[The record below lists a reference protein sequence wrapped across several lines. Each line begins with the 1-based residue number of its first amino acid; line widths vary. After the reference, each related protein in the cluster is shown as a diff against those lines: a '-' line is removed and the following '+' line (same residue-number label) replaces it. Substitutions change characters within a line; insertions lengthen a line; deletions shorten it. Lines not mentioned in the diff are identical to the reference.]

1 MLVLI
6 VLFVITSANSA
17 TFVLGMFTSKG
28 VLTPKNWL
36 RIVWGLV
43 QVMVAGVLLI
53 SGGLA
58 ALQTI
63 SILAAFPFMVL
74 MIFMAI
80 SLLKSLRDEQRQIEL
95 HEALTRGRIMRLL
108 EEHDKRQAHQ
118 IDEEGFIRSKLEDH
132 ESGL

>member
-1 MLVLI
+1 
-6 VLFVITSANSA
+6 
-17 TFVLGMFTSKG
+17 MFTSKG

-43 QVMVAGVLLI
+43 QVMVAGVLLM

-108 EEHDKRQAHQ
+108 EENDKRQADQ
-118 IDEEGFIRSKLEDH
+118 IDEEGPARSKLEDH
-132 ESGL
+132 ESG